1 MLDGPNHGFMN
12 LKGFTVLEMFTLPL
26 DKILTL
32 WNRSSSR
39 PTMVDFL
46 PASIADVTVVGPTD
60 IQLASLVLDEVAK
73 AKR

>member
-1 MLDGPNHGFMN
+1 
-12 LKGFTVLEMFTLPL
+12 
-26 DKILTL
+26 
-32 WNRSSSR
+32 
-39 PTMVDFL
+39 MVEFL